1 MSNERAFLGVERSL
15 GGRRWRSRL
24 DDDRLALT
32 LAQVRDL
39 PEPLARVLAA
49 RGVAVD
55 EIDSYLA
62 PSLRQMMPDPSCLKD
77 MDAAA
82 GRLAQAVRDGELIAL
97 FGDYDVDG
105 ATASAML
112 RLFLESVGGRVRPYI
127 PDRLREGYGPNA
139 PALSLLAGEGAS
151 VVVTL
156 DCGISAHEPLAKAT
170 ADGMAVIIADHHLA
184 GPSLPTAHAV
194 VNPNRLDDLS
204 GLDMLAAVGVAFMLA
219 IATNR
224 VLRDSGWYT
233 MRNEPDLRQWLDL
246 VALGTICDMVP
257 LVGLNRALVRRGLD
271 VMRRR
276 GNVGLATLADVAGVD
291 RSPDTYLAGF
301 VLGPRINAGGRV
313 GQADLGHR
321 LLTSGNAA
329 AVLPLARALE
339 QHNKERK
346 AIEHTVTDAALR
358 EAQALADRAALVVA
372 GEGWHGGVIGL
383 AASRLADRYG
393 RPALVIGFDGDEG
406 KGSARSL
413 PGIDIGTI
421 VTAACQADLLQA
433 GGGHPMA
440 AGFTVARERLGAF
453 RSFVEARVAAQ
464 AKMVG
469 GPSLG
474 LDGAMMVGAA
484 SRDLIAMLAEAGPYG
499 AGNPEPRFVF
509 PGCQI
514 AHAAV
519 VGSEHVRCRLVGES
533 GGSLSAIAFGTASQP
548 VGEALLAAQGR
559 PLHVA
564 GHLREN
570 RWRDRVEVQMVI
582 DDVANVAAAM
592 TEQAA

>member
-1 MSNERAFLGVERSL
+1 VSGERAFLGVERSL

-24 DDDRLALT
+24 DDDRQALAL
-32 LAQVRDL
+32 AQARDL

-49 RGVAVD
+49 RGVEAADVA
-55 EIDSYLA
+55 SYLA
-62 PSLRQMMPDPSCLKD
+62 PSLRDLMPDPSSLKD

-82 GRLAQAVRDGELIAL
+82 DRLAQAVRDDELVAL

-105 ATASAML
+105 ATASAVL
-112 RLFLESVGGRVRPYI
+112 RLFLEAVGGRVRPYI
-127 PDRLREGYGPNA
+127 PDRLREGYGPNV
-139 PALSLLAGEGAS
+139 PALSRLAGEGAT

-156 DCGISAHEPLAKAT
+156 DCGIAAHEPLARAT
-170 ADGMAVIIADHHLA
+170 EDGMAVIVADHHLA
-184 GPSLPTAHAV
+184 GPSLPPAHAV
-194 VNPNRLDDLS
+194 VNPNRLDDDS
-204 GLDMLAAVGVAFMLA
+204 GLGMLAAVGVAFMLA
-219 IATNR
+219 VATNR
-224 VLRDSGWYT
+224 VLRDSGWFAT
-233 MRNEPDLRQWLDL
+233 CDEPDLRQWLDL
-246 VALGTICDMVP
+246 VALGTVCDVVP
-257 LVGLNRALVRRGLD
+257 LIGLNRAFVRRGLD

-276 GNVGLATLADVAGVD
+276 GNVGLATLADVAGAD

-321 LLTSGNAA
+321 LLTSGDAA
-329 AVLPLARALE
+329 AALPLARALD
-339 QHNKERK
+339 QYNSERK
-346 AIEHTVTDAALR
+346 AIEQAVTEAASQ
-358 EAQALADRAALVVA
+358 EAEKALDRAALVVA
-372 GEGWHGGVIGL
+372 GNGWHGGVIGL
-383 AASRLADRYG
+383 AASRLADRHG

-406 KGSARSL
+406 KGSARSR

-421 VTAACQADLLQA
+421 VTAACQADLLVA

-440 AGFTVARERLGAF
+440 AGFTVARDRLDDF
-453 RSFVEARVAAQ
+453 RGFVEERVAAQ
-464 AKMVG
+464 AVSAG

-474 LDGAMMVGAA
+474 LDGAMAVAAA
-484 SRDLIAMLAEAGPYG
+484 SRDLIAILSEAGPFG
-499 AGNPEPRFVF
+499 AGNPEPRFVL
-509 PGCQI
+509 PACRI

-519 VGSEHVRCRLVGES
+519 VGSDHVRCRLAGEA
-533 GGSLSAIAFGTASQP
+533 GGNVPAIAFGAATRP
-548 VGEALLAAQGR
+548 IGEALLAAQGR

-582 DDVANVAAAM
+582 DDVANVATAM